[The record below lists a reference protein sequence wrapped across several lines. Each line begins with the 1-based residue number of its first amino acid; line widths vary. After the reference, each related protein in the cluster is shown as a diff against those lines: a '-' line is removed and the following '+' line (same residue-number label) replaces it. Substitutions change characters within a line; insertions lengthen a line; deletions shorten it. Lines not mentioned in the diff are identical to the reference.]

1 MKETFGDFID
11 ELPHKTE
18 YLSIGFSPSSIPLKK
33 RWRNNGLSADFI
45 ADYLQTF
52 SMGAPEDI
60 SEIKN
65 AVKYVANELLE
76 NAMKF
81 SEESLTHPT
90 RITFHL
96 HKDKVVF
103 HVANSISNGRLSTF
117 RVFIKEF
124 TSSDDLNDLYLRQME
139 ANAEDEGSKHSGLGF
154 LSMACDYGAKIGWR
168 FKTFKTVETNSP
180 VTIVT
185 TSVCLFL

>member
-18 YLSIGFSPSSIPLKK
+18 YLSIGFSPSSIPLKR

-52 SMGAPEDI
+52 SMGAPADI

-81 SEESLTHPT
+81 SEESLIYPT

-96 HKDKVVF
+96 HVDKVVF
-103 HVANSISNGRLSTF
+103 HIANSIADEKLAAFSTF
-117 RVFIKEF
+117 IKKF
-124 TSSDDLNDLYLRQME
+124 VGADDLNDLYLKQME

-168 FKTFKTVETNSP
+168 FETIEAESS

-185 TSVCLFL
+185 TSVSLGL